1 MAQMTARRRA
11 GTVQSGISVEHKMTI
26 RPRRSALYMPGS
38 NARALEKARSL
49 PADVLIFDLEDA
61 VAPALKETARA
72 QVLAALRQG
81 GFGSREIVVRVNGAE
96 TPWGRDDLIALAVA
110 APDAVLLPKV
120 GAPGDI
126 MRAAKELR
134 DAGAPEGLRIWAMME
149 TPMAILNA
157 ESIVRTA
164 ADPASRLSAL
174 VMGVNDLV
182 KDTRGRLTK
191 GRATMLPYL
200 AICVAA
206 ARAYGVD
213 VLDGVF
219 GDLNDETGLRA
230 ECEQGRDLGMDGK
243 TLIHPGQI
251 QAANEAFGPGE
262 EEIAWSR
269 KVLAAFASPGAQD
282 AGVIA
287 LEGRMIERLHEQ
299 IARRTIAIADA
310 LGHKGG

>member
-1 MAQMTARRRA
+1 
-11 GTVQSGISVEHKMTI
+11 MTI

-72 QVLAALRQG
+72 QVLAALREG
-81 GFGSREIVVRVNGAE
+81 GYGSREVVVRVNGAN
-96 TPWGRDDLIALAVA
+96 TPWGRDDLRALAGA
-110 APDAVLLPKV
+110 GADAVLLPKV

-126 MRAAKELR
+126 MGASREL
-134 DAGAPEGLRIWAMME
+134 DEAGAPDSLKIWAMME
-149 TPMAILNA
+149 TPLAILNA
-157 ESIVRTA
+157 DPLVRTA
-164 ADPASRLSAL
+164 TDPASRLTAL

-191 GRATMLPYL
+191 GRASMVPYL

-213 VLDGVF
+213 ILDGVF
-219 GDLNDETGLRA
+219 GDLRDEAGLLA

-251 QAANEAFGPGE
+251 AIANEAFRPSDE
-262 EEIAWSR
+262 DIAWSR
-269 KVLAAFASPGAQD
+269 KILAAFDEPGARD

-287 LEGRMIERLHEQ
+287 LEGRMIERLHAE

-310 LGHKGG
+310 LGLQAG

>member
-1 MAQMTARRRA
+1 
-11 GTVQSGISVEHKMTI
+11 MTI

-38 NARALEKARSL
+38 NARALDKARSL

-72 QVLAALRQG
+72 QVLAALREG
-81 GFGSREIVVRVNGAE
+81 GYGSREVVVRVNGAS
-96 TPWGRDDLIALAVA
+96 TPWGRDDLIALAGA
-110 APDAVLLPKV
+110 GADAVLLPKV

-126 MRAAKELR
+126 MRASLELR
-134 DAGAPEGLRIWAMME
+134 EAGAPESLQIWAMME
-149 TPMAILNA
+149 TPIAILNA
-157 ESIVRTA
+157 DSLVRTA
-164 ADPASRLSAL
+164 ADPTSRLTAL

-182 KDTRGRLTK
+182 KDTRGRLTM
-191 GRATMLPYL
+191 GRASMVPYL

-213 VLDGVF
+213 ILDGVF
-219 GDLNDETGLRA
+219 GDLRDEAGLMA

-251 QAANEAFGPGE
+251 AAANEAFRPSDE
-262 EEIAWSR
+262 DIAWSR
-269 KVLAAFASPGAQD
+269 KVLAAFAAPGAQD

-287 LEGRMIERLHEQ
+287 LEGRMIERLHAE

-310 LGHKGG
+310 LGLQAA

>member
-1 MAQMTARRRA
+1 
-11 GTVQSGISVEHKMTI
+11 MTI

-38 NARALEKARSL
+38 NARALDKARSL

-72 QVLAALRQG
+72 QVLAALREG
-81 GFGSREIVVRVNGAE
+81 GYGSREVVVRVNGAS
-96 TPWGRDDLIALAVA
+96 TPWGRDDLIALAGA
-110 APDAVLLPKV
+110 GADAVLLPKV

-126 MRAAKELR
+126 MRASRELR
-134 DAGAPEGLRIWAMME
+134 EAGAPESLQIWAMME
-149 TPMAILNA
+149 TPIAILNA
-157 ESIVRTA
+157 DSLVGTA
-164 ADPASRLSAL
+164 ADPTSRLTAL

-182 KDTRGRLTK
+182 KDTRGRLTM
-191 GRATMLPYL
+191 GRASMVPYL

-213 VLDGVF
+213 ILDGVF
-219 GDLNDETGLRA
+219 GDLRDEAGLRA

-251 QAANEAFGPGE
+251 AAANEAFRPSDE
-262 EEIAWSR
+262 DIAWSR
-269 KVLAAFASPGAQD
+269 KVLAAFAAPGAQD

-287 LEGRMIERLHEQ
+287 LEGRMIERLHAE

-310 LGHKGG
+310 LGLQAA

>member
-1 MAQMTARRRA
+1 
-11 GTVQSGISVEHKMTI
+11 MTI

-61 VAPALKETARA
+61 VAPALKQTARA
-72 QVLAALRQG
+72 QVVAALREG
-81 GFGSREIVVRVNGAE
+81 GYGPREIVVRVNGAS
-96 TPWGRDDLIALAVA
+96 TDWGQDDLVALAGA
-110 APDAVLLPKV
+110 GADAVLLPKV

-126 MRAAKELR
+126 MRAAKDLR
-134 DAGAPEGLRIWAMME
+134 DAGAPESLRIWAMME
-149 TPMAILNA
+149 TPIAILNA
-157 ESIVRTA
+157 DSIVRTA
-164 ADPASRLSAL
+164 ADPGSRLSAL
-174 VMGVNDLV
+174 VMGVNDLA

-213 VLDGVF
+213 ILDGVF
-219 GDLNDETGLRA
+219 GDLTDESGLIA

-243 TLIHPGQI
+243 TLIHPGQV
-251 QAANEAFGPGE
+251 AVANAAFGPSE
-262 EEIAWSR
+262 AEILWSA
-269 KVLAAFASPGAQD
+269 KVIAAFAEPGAQD

-310 LGHKGG
+310 LGHKAS

>member
-1 MAQMTARRRA
+1 
-11 GTVQSGISVEHKMTI
+11 MTI

-61 VAPALKETARA
+61 VAPALKEAARA
-72 QVLAALRQG
+72 QVLAALREG
-81 GFGSREIVVRVNGAE
+81 GYGPREIVVRVNSSS
-96 TPWGRDDLIALAVA
+96 TDWGRDDLVALAGSGA
-110 APDAVLLPKV
+110 DAVLLPKV

-126 MRAAKELR
+126 MRAARELR
-134 DAGAPEGLRIWAMME
+134 DAGAPESLRIWAMME
-149 TPMAILNA
+149 TPIAILNA
-157 ESIVRTA
+157 DSIVRTA
-164 ADPASRLSAL
+164 ADPTSRLSAL
-174 VMGVNDLV
+174 VMGVNDLA

-213 VLDGVF
+213 ILDGVF
-219 GDLNDETGLRA
+219 GDLTDEAGLMA

-243 TLIHPGQI
+243 TLIHPGQVG
-251 QAANEAFGPGE
+251 AANAAFGPSE
-262 EEIAWSR
+262 AEILWSR
-269 KVLAAFASPGAQD
+269 KVIAAFAEPGAQD

-310 LGHKGG
+310 LGHKAD

>member
-1 MAQMTARRRA
+1 
-11 GTVQSGISVEHKMTI
+11 MTI

-61 VAPALKETARA
+61 VAPALKQEARA
-72 QVLAALRQG
+72 QVLAALREG
-81 GFGSREIVVRVNGAE
+81 GYGSREVVVRVNGAS
-96 TPWGRDDLIALAVA
+96 TPWGRDDLIALAGA
-110 APDAVLLPKV
+110 GADAVLLPKV

-126 MRAAKELR
+126 MRASRELR
-134 DAGAPEGLRIWAMME
+134 EAGAPESLQIWAMME
-149 TPMAILNA
+149 TPIAILNA
-157 ESIVRTA
+157 DSLVRTA
-164 ADPASRLSAL
+164 ADPTSRLSAL

-191 GRATMLPYL
+191 GRASMVPYL

-213 VLDGVF
+213 ILDGVF
-219 GDLNDETGLRA
+219 GDLRDEAGLMA

-251 QAANEAFGPGE
+251 AVANEAFRPSD

-269 KVLAAFASPGAQD
+269 KVLAAFAAPGARD

-287 LEGRMIERLHEQ
+287 LEGRMIERLHAE
-299 IARRTIAIADA
+299 IAGRTIAIADA
-310 LGHKGG
+310 LGLQAAGSGS

>member
-1 MAQMTARRRA
+1 
-11 GTVQSGISVEHKMTI
+11 MTI

-61 VAPALKETARA
+61 VAPALKESARA
-72 QVLAALRQG
+72 QVVAAVRAG
-81 GFGSREIVVRVNGAE
+81 GYGPREIVVRVNALS
-96 TPWGRDDLIALAVA
+96 TQWGQDDLVALAGA
-110 APDAVLLPKV
+110 QPDAVLLPKV
-120 GAPGDI
+120 GSPGEI
-126 MRAAKELR
+126 MRAARDLR
-134 DAGAPEGLRIWAMME
+134 EAGAPESLRIWAMME
-149 TPMAILNA
+149 TPLAVLNA
-157 ESIVRTA
+157 DSIVRTA
-164 ADPASRLSAL
+164 DDPTSRLSAL
-174 VMGVNDLV
+174 VMGVNDLA
-182 KDTRGRLTK
+182 KDTRGRLTR

-213 VLDGVF
+213 ILDGVF
-219 GDLNDETGLRA
+219 GDLGDEPGLRA

-251 QAANEAFGPGE
+251 EAANEAFAPSGA
-262 EEIAWSR
+262 EIAWSR
-269 KVLAAFASPGAQD
+269 KVIAAFAEPGARD

-287 LEGRMIERLHEQ
+287 LEGRMIERLHEE

-310 LGHKGG
+310 LGHKDH

>member
-1 MAQMTARRRA
+1 
-11 GTVQSGISVEHKMTI
+11 MTI

-61 VAPALKETARA
+61 VAPALKEMARA
-72 QVLAALRQG
+72 QVAAALRAG
-81 GFGSREIVVRVNGAE
+81 GYGAREIVVRVNGSN
-96 TPWGRDDLIALAVA
+96 TDWGHDDLIAMALAR
-110 APDAVLLPKV
+110 PDAVLLPKV

-126 MRAAKELR
+126 MRASKDLR
-134 DAGAPEGLRIWAMME
+134 DAGAPESLGIWAMME
-149 TPMAILNA
+149 TPIAILNA
-157 ESIVRTA
+157 DSIVRTA
-164 ADPASRLSAL
+164 ADPASRLCAL
-174 VMGVNDLV
+174 VMGVNDLA

-191 GRATMLPYL
+191 GRATMLPFL

-213 VLDGVF
+213 ILDGVF
-219 GDLNDETGLRA
+219 GDLADEPGLRA

-251 QAANEAFGPGE
+251 QSANAAFSPSG

-269 KVLAAFASPGAQD
+269 KILAAFAEPGAQD

-287 LEGRMIERLHEQ
+287 LEGRMIERLHAD

-310 LGHKGG
+310 LGHKVA

>member
-1 MAQMTARRRA
+1 
-11 GTVQSGISVEHKMTI
+11 MTI

-61 VAPALKETARA
+61 VAPTLKETARA
-72 QVLAALRQG
+72 QVVAALREG
-81 GFGSREIVVRVNGAE
+81 GYGSREVVVRVNAAS
-96 TPWGRDDLIALAVA
+96 TPWGRDDLLALAGA
-110 APDAVLLPKV
+110 GADAVLLPKV

-126 MRAAKELR
+126 MRASRELR
-134 DAGAPEGLRIWAMME
+134 EAGAPDSLQIWAMME
-149 TPMAILNA
+149 TPIAILNA
-157 ESIVRTA
+157 DSLVRTA
-164 ADPASRLSAL
+164 ADPTSRLTAL

-191 GRATMLPYL
+191 GRASMVPYL

-213 VLDGVF
+213 ILDGVF
-219 GDLNDETGLRA
+219 GDLKDEAGLLA

-251 QAANEAFGPGE
+251 AVANEAFRPSDA
-262 EEIAWSR
+262 EIAWSR
-269 KVLAAFASPGAQD
+269 KVLAAFAEPGAQD

-287 LEGRMIERLHEQ
+287 LEGRMIERLHAE
-299 IARRTIAIADA
+299 IAGRTIAIADA
-310 LGHKGG
+310 LGLQAAASGS

>member
-1 MAQMTARRRA
+1 
-11 GTVQSGISVEHKMTI
+11 MTI

-61 VAPALKETARA
+61 VAPALKEEAR
-72 QVLAALRQG
+72 VRVVAALREG
-81 GFGSREIVVRVNGAE
+81 GYGSREVVVRVNGAS
-96 TPWGRDDLIALAVA
+96 TPWGRDDLLALAGA
-110 APDAVLLPKV
+110 GADAVLLPKV

-126 MRAAKELR
+126 MRASRELR
-134 DAGAPEGLRIWAMME
+134 EAGAPDSLQIWAMME

-157 ESIVRTA
+157 DSLVRTA
-164 ADPASRLSAL
+164 ADPTSRLTAL

-182 KDTRGRLTK
+182 KDTRGRLTR
-191 GRATMLPYL
+191 GRATMVPYL
-200 AICVAA
+200 ALCVAA

-213 VLDGVF
+213 ILDGVF
-219 GDLNDETGLRA
+219 GDLTDEAGLLA

-251 QAANEAFGPGE
+251 AVANEAFRPSDA
-262 EEIAWSR
+262 EIAWSR
-269 KVLAAFASPGAQD
+269 KVLAAFAEPGAQD

-287 LEGRMIERLHEQ
+287 LEGRMIERLHAE
-299 IARRTIAIADA
+299 IARRTIDIADA
-310 LGHKGG
+310 LGLKAAGSGS